1 MRQRVLL
8 RPGAKE
14 EKVAKVERAKAALA
28 DPVVVAKVVPA
39 AAEAA
44 RADPVVAAKVDL
56 AGRAAAEAD
65 PAAVDLADP
74 VVVREVEAPAVAV
87 NRPNK
92 HKQHSFLS
100 HS

>member
-1 MRQRVLL
+1 MLL
-8 RPGAKE
+8 RPVAKE
-14 EKVAKVERAKAALA
+14 EKEAKVDRAVAPRA

-74 VVVREVEAPAVAV
+74 VVVREVEAPAVVVAG
-87 NRPNK
+87 NKPNK

>member
-1 MRQRVLL
+1 MLL

-44 RADPVVAAKVDL
+44 LADPAVAAKVDP
-56 AGRAAAEAD
+56 AGRAAAE
-65 PAAVDLADP
+65 VDLADP
-74 VVVREVEAPAVAV
+74 VVVREVEAPAVVVAG
-87 NRPNK
+87 NKPNK